1 MLYSSQQL
9 SDFPWI
15 ASSGTLREEDL
26 LPRFWDIA
34 EQIGAT
40 IPDSLLAVLQRLA
53 GEDAQETDWDPELAA
68 DTCFELIALLDNF
81 APAGFYFGPNEGDG
95 ACFGFWATEAW
106 AEALDHM
113 GLGDCDPAGWVELIA
128 QLEADGIE
136 PDSIEDSYQGRA
148 EGWSEDRAGADYA
161 MSLAD
166 ELGLLRAADSDW
178 PYSCIDWAGAWRE
191 LYMGDGYSLH
201 SIGAGEWLVFR
212 SV

>member
-9 SDFPWI
+9 SEFPWI

-26 LPRFWDIA
+26 LPRFWGVA

-53 GEDAQETDWDPELAA
+53 GEDAQETDWDSELAA
-68 DTCFELIALLDNF
+68 EACFDLIALLDNL
-81 APAGFYFGPNEGDG
+81 APVGFYFGASEGDG
-95 ACFGFWATEAW
+95 ACFGFWVTEAW

-113 GLGDCDPAGWVELIA
+113 GLGGCDPAGSVELIA
-128 QLEADGIE
+128 ELEADGIE

-166 ELGLLRAADSDW
+166 ELGVLKSSEW
-178 PYSCIDWAGAWRE
+178 PYTCIDWAGAWQE
-191 LYMGDGYSLH
+191 LRMGDGYSLH
-201 SIGAGEWLVFR
+201 SIGAGEWLVFG
-212 SV
+212 SL